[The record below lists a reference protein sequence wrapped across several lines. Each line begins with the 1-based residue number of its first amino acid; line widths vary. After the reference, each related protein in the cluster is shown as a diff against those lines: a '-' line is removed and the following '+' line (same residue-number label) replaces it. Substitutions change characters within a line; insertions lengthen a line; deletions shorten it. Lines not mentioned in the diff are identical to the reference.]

1 VAARTN
7 QVQSLILV
15 ARRSMDMDLHSAG
28 GATEH
33 LSTGGTEQF
42 SPMWLIGG
50 GSLTKRY
57 SSMRLFPT
65 ICRRQ

>member
-7 QVQSLILV
+7 WGAVSYFWWLDD
-15 ARRSMDMDLHSAG
+15 MDMDLHSAG

-42 SPMWLIGG
+42 SPMC
-50 GSLTKRY
+50 SLVVVR
-57 SSMRLFPT
+57 
-65 ICRRQ
+65 